1 MKTHYYDTQK
11 NQILLT
17 SLLFDRRPFCSNH
30 FELYNLMRAGRKQDR
45 NITGRRKDQIVRIL
59 AKNNMPYAAKQLE
72 ITFRISLTLFKA
84 FLKL

>member
-1 MKTHYYDTQK
+1 
-11 NQILLT
+11 
-17 SLLFDRRPFCSNH
+17 
-30 FELYNLMRAGRKQDR
+30 MRAGRKQDR